1 VATAAWSRQIL
12 VKSQSNLTYRLQ
24 YHWLAIICG
33 QRAGHLDD
41 DEVVLKFSATG
52 SVNRD
57 AKRQALLDA
66 VVGSVLSRDA
76 EFKHL
81 AAPTARREEGQA
93 DYLFAVGDEP
103 HGSDDI
109 FGKLRW
115 GGQFVYVSRY
125 GKQLA
130 EAATQFK
137 ERGFDLIRGPGFI
150 RQGWPIP
157 FLGRKTHY
165 FVARKVQLTL
175 PREFS
180 DRFTYHVQLVEP
192 DRAGAPCHVLKEVPS
207 TDRVAARLR
216 KRFPDIAEEIILKRS
231 RKFTEKIFPLFL
243 TREAAMLQILERD
256 LPARYA
262 GKVPRLLDMETDSR
276 GYVRRLKMNW
286 LRNGG
291 KPLPQLEF
299 ARQCTELLHVLHDV
313 VGVIHL
319 DLRLDNIVITER
331 GVGFVDFGS
340 AVRVG
345 ENLAANPLLETL
357 YEELMRTSEIQRMLS
372 RMTLS
377 GNVTSPIIQNGYQKV
392 DKSVDF
398 FYLALQVNDPLKNP
412 DFKGLVQFD
421 PTSKEAAAIKKM
433 TDEVLRP
440 RDLKNPRFRSAGDM
454 LHGIQMIAD
463 GDEDSLAPLG
473 AGV

>member
-1 VATAAWSRQIL
+1 MAASIWFGRTESGGMG
-12 VKSQSNLTYRLQ
+12 VSPVHFS
-24 YHWLAIICG
+24 G
-33 QRAGHLDD
+33 QKARARCPCHSFCSI
-41 DEVVLKFSATG
+41 EVCLSLFLPKL
-52 SVNRD
+52 
-57 AKRQALLDA
+57 KRQALLDT
-66 VVGSVLSRDA
+66 VVDSVLSRDA

-81 AAPTARREEGQA
+81 FSATAPRRAGQA
-93 DYLFAVGDEP
+93 DYLLAVGDEP
-103 HGSDDI
+103 HEADDI
-109 FGKLRW
+109 FCKLRW
-115 GGQFVYVSRY
+115 GGQFVYVSRS
-125 GKQLA
+125 GRQA
-130 EAATQFK
+130 EETARQFT
-137 ERGFDLIRGPGFI
+137 ERGFVFVRGPGCI
-150 RQGWPIP
+150 REGTPIP
-157 FLGRKTHY
+157 FFGRKTHY
-165 FVARKVQLTL
+165 FVARKVHLTL

-180 DRFTYHVQLVEP
+180 DRFTYEVQLITPERP
-192 DRAGAPCHVLKEVPS
+192 GAEWQVLKEVPH

-216 KRFPDIAEEIILKRS
+216 KRFPDVAEEIILKRS

-256 LPARYA
+256 LPAKYA
-262 GKVPRLLDMETDSR
+262 GKVPRLLDMETDGR

-291 KPLPQLEF
+291 KTLSQLEF
-299 ARQCTELLHVLHDV
+299 ARQCAELLHVLHDT

-340 AVRVG
+340 SVRVG

-357 YEELMRTSEIQRMLS
+357 YDELMRTSEIQRMLS

-412 DFKGLVQFD
+412 DFAGLVDFN
-421 PTSKEAAAIKKM
+421 PASREAVALKRM

-440 RDLKNPRFRSAGDM
+440 KDIKNPHFRSASDM
-454 LHGIQMIAD
+454 LHGIQLIAD
-463 GDEDSLAPLG
+463 SHGERDALEAVPV
-473 AGV
+473 GV

>member
-1 VATAAWSRQIL
+1 MDLHR
-12 VKSQSNLTYRLQ
+12 
-24 YHWLAIICG
+24 
-33 QRAGHLDD
+33 
-41 DEVVLKFSATG
+41 
-52 SVNRD
+52 RD
-57 AKRQALLDA
+57 SKRQTSLDR
-66 VVGSVLSRDA
+66 VVGAVLSRDA

-81 AAPTARREEGQA
+81 FASAPVRSEGQS
-93 DYLFAVGDEP
+93 DYLLAVGDEP
-103 HGSDDI
+103 HEADDI
-109 FGKLRW
+109 FGQLRW
-115 GGQFVYVSRY
+115 GGQFVYVSNHSRQAADAA
-125 GKQLA
+125 KQ
-130 EAATQFK
+130 FG
-137 ERGFDLIRGPGFI
+137 ERGFVFVRGPGCI
-150 RQGWPIP
+150 REGIP
-157 FLGRKTHY
+157 LPFFGSKTHY

-180 DRFTYHVQLVEP
+180 DRFTYQVQLIAPERP
-192 DRAGAPCHVLKEVPS
+192 GAEWQVLKEVPH

-216 KRFPDIAEEIILKRS
+216 KRFPDVAEEIILKRS

-256 LPARYA
+256 LPAKYA
-262 GKVPRLLDMETDSR
+262 GKVPRLLDMETDGR

-291 KPLPQLEF
+291 KTLSQLEF
-299 ARQCTELLHVLHDV
+299 ARQCAELLHVLHDT

-340 AVRVG
+340 SVRVG
-345 ENLAANPLLETL
+345 ENLAENRLLETL

-372 RMTLS
+372 HMTLS

-398 FYLALQVNDPLKNP
+398 FYLSLQLNDPLKNP
-412 DFKGLVQFD
+412 DFRGLVDFN
-421 PTSKEAAAIKKM
+421 PTSREAIALRRM

-440 RDLKNPRFRSAGDM
+440 KDIKNPRFRSAGDI
-454 LHGIQMIAD
+454 LNGIQRIAD
-463 GDEDSLAPLG
+463 AQVASDAMEVQP

>member
-1 VATAAWSRQIL
+1 MDL
-12 VKSQSNLTYRLQ
+12 
-24 YHWLAIICG
+24 
-33 QRAGHLDD
+33 
-41 DEVVLKFSATG
+41 
-52 SVNRD
+52 NRRD
-57 AKRQALLDA
+57 SKRQTSLDR
-66 VVGSVLSRDA
+66 VVGAVLSRDA

-81 AAPTARREEGQA
+81 FAPAPGRREGQV
-93 DYLFAVGDEP
+93 DYLLAVGDEP
-103 HGSDDI
+103 HEADDI
-109 FGKLRW
+109 FGQLRW
-115 GGQFVYVSRY
+115 GGQFVYVSTHGR
-125 GKQLA
+125 QAA
-130 EAATQFK
+130 EAAKQFG
-137 ERGFDLIRGPGFI
+137 ERGFVFVRGPGCI
-150 RQGWPIP
+150 REGIP
-157 FLGRKTHY
+157 LPFFGSKTHY

-180 DRFTYHVQLVEP
+180 DRFTYQVQLIAPERP
-192 DRAGAPCHVLKEVPS
+192 GAEWQVLKEVPH

-216 KRFPDIAEEIILKRS
+216 KRFPDVAEEIILKRS

-256 LPARYA
+256 LPAKYA
-262 GKVPRLLDMETDSR
+262 GKVPRLLDMETDGR

-291 KPLPQLEF
+291 KTLSQLEF
-299 ARQCTELLHVLHDV
+299 ARQCAELLHVLHDT

-340 AVRVG
+340 SVRVG
-345 ENLAANPLLETL
+345 ENLAENPLLETL

-372 RMTLS
+372 HMTLS

-398 FYLALQVNDPLKNP
+398 FYLSLQLNDPLKNP
-412 DFKGLVQFD
+412 DFRGLVDFN
-421 PTSKEAAAIKKM
+421 PTSREAIALKRM

-440 RDLKNPRFRSAGDM
+440 KDIKNPRFRSAGDI
-454 LHGIQMIAD
+454 LNGIQRIAD
-463 GDEDSLAPLG
+463 AQVASDAMEVQT